1 MSSLSYAE
9 QLRNDLFRAY
19 EDARKNKRNTIA
31 QLEFKKDA
39 EHNLI
44 ELYHELLD
52 GSYVPGKSICFLTHF
67 PVLREVFASQFRD
80 RVVHHLLFNYIAP
93 IFEKTFIYDSY
104 SCRKEKGTL
113 FGVERLEHHIRS
125 CTNNYTHTAYILKLD
140 IQGIPKEPDT
150 RDKNI
155 SEGKVRIDTSS
166 QEDILATLYPW
177 RCISGCFR
185 QAIQKICHTKKRKQ
199 LQEQSQ
205 ENHLVLNKRRVDH
218 RTVGG
223 NPSLTQL
230 LSRLSWTLQEL

>member
-1 MSSLSYAE
+1 MRVNCNISAIIANNQLSKS
-9 QLRNDLFRAY
+9 
-19 EDARKNKRNTIA
+19 EDALSSAI
-31 QLEFKKDA
+31 
-39 EHNLI
+39 
-44 ELYHELLD
+44 
-52 GSYVPGKSICFLTHF
+52 
-67 PVLREVFASQFRD
+67 
-80 RVVHHLLFNYIAP
+80 
-93 IFEKTFIYDSY
+93 
-104 SCRKEKGTL
+104 
-113 FGVERLEHHIRS
+113 ERLSSGLRINTS
-125 CTNNYTHTAYILKLD
+125 

-199 LQEQSQ
+199 LQEQSR